1 MMSPKYLVRAGMIA
15 ALYALLTVALAP
27 ISSGLIQCRVSEA
40 LSVLPYFTPAAVPG
54 LFVGCAP
61 ANLLTGAPLYDVV
74 FGSLATLLAA
84 AATLLLKRRGMKKW
98 LMPLP
103 SVLVNAVII
112 GTLLVKVYGVPVSL
126 PLAMLYVG
134 LGQALACYGLGLP
147 LLYALERFGGE
158 LFSHE

>member
-1 MMSPKYLVRAGMIA
+1 MP
-15 ALYALLTVALAP
+15 
-27 ISSGLIQCRVSEA
+27 CFEA

-54 LFVGCAP
+54 LFVGCAL

>member
-1 MMSPKYLVRAGMIA
+1 
-15 ALYALLTVALAP
+15 
-27 ISSGLIQCRVSEA
+27 
-40 LSVLPYFTPAAVPG
+40 
-54 LFVGCAP
+54 
-61 ANLLTGAPLYDVV
+61 
-74 FGSLATLLAA
+74 
-84 AATLLLKRRGMKKW
+84 MKKW

>member
-1 MMSPKYLVRAGMIA
+1 MMSPKYLVRAGLIA